1 MSSTT
6 LDHYSVI
13 DRMTDIV
20 ACLNSSDSIQRFL
33 LDIHCILQKVTY
45 ADNFY
50 VVLVDDNAQLSFP
63 YFHDVKDNINAD
75 KLEGLTTSDLKN
87 SLTAYALSSKKVC
100 NFNEDDIHTLI
111 EQHEVKILGS
121 LPRQW
126 LCFPLR
132 RRDTFL
138 GAFVIQSYRNENE
151 YPELIVDIL
160 NTISHVISSA
170 LDAFNTQ
177 RALIDANF
185 ALKQIQN
192 HLEEKVSERTYQ
204 LEASLSELRS
214 EIMLKESLQKQLEYD
229 SSHDS
234 LTQLA
239 NRKRLFDELEKL
251 SSKSKRTAV
260 SAYLIYIDLDNFK
273 PVNDTFGHPVG
284 DEVLIE
290 VAKRLSACVREYDT
304 VARIGGDEF
313 VILIEHAFDRSE
325 MEVIAKR
332 VIDSIAKPIT
342 TSRANVNISASMG
355 IAATQNQHISPEQLI
370 NFADAALYQVKRT
383 DKGRYHF
390 ATTS

>member
-1 MSSTT
+1 MTEIS
-6 LDHYSVI
+6 LDHNSVI
-13 DRMTDIV
+13 DRMTDII

-50 VVLVDDNAQLSFP
+50 VVLVDQHGQLNFP
-63 YFHDVKDNINAD
+63 YFHDVKDDINAE
-75 KLEGLTTSDLKN
+75 KLEGLTTADLKN
-87 SLTAYALSSKKVC
+87 SLTAYALSCQKVC
-100 NFNEDDIHTLI
+100 NFSEQDIAHLI
-111 EQHEVKILGS
+111 ETQEIKILGS

-132 RRDTFL
+132 RRDSFL
-138 GAFVIQSYRNENE
+138 GAFVIQSYRSNHE

-177 RALIDANF
+177 HALVEANL

-192 HLEEKVSERTYQ
+192 HLEEKVTERTKQ
-204 LEASLSELRS
+204 LESSLADLRS

-239 NRKRLFDELEKL
+239 NRKRLFDQLDKL
-251 SSKSKRTAV
+251 NHKSKRCRVA
-260 SAYLIYIDLDNFK
+260 AYLMYLDLDNFK
-273 PVNDTFGHPVG
+273 PVNDTYGHPIG
-284 DEVLIE
+284 DEVLVE
-290 VAKRLSACVREYDT
+290 VAKRLCACVREYDT
-304 VARIGGDEF
+304 VARVGGDEF
-313 VILIEHAFDRSE
+313 VILIEHEFSRDE

-332 VIDSIAKPIT
+332 VVEAIAKPIL
-342 TSRANVNISASMG
+342 TSAASVNISASLG
-355 IAATQNQHISPEQLI
+355 IASTIAELVAPEKLISL
-370 NFADAALYQVKRT
+370 ADSALYQVKRT
-383 DKGRYHF
+383 EKGCYHF
-390 ATTS
+390 ANQY